1 MSKVTV
7 FRNCSVLR
15 NHEIVDEDLWIQ
27 VRVLFPV
34 KIANSETRAIFQKKG
49 RPSDRP
55 EPALLR
61 LKTQF
66 R

>member
-27 VRVLFPV
+27 VRVLIPIKF
-34 KIANSETRAIFQKKG
+34 ANIETRAISQT
-49 RPSDRP
+49 RTA
-55 EPALLR
+55 E
-61 LKTQF
+61 
-66 R
+66 

>member
-27 VRVLFPV
+27 VRQSFGANRQQRHALF
-34 KIANSETRAIFQKKG
+34 SQTRTA
-49 RPSDRP
+49 
-55 EPALLR
+55 E
-61 LKTQF
+61 
-66 R
+66 